1 MDQVYGNVNLRYA
14 AETEQ
19 EEEAKGLK
27 KIDRGPA
34 LSCITDTVCILTS
47 KLPELEKK
55 AIADKI
61 LAAPARRR
69 PQFDYLEK
77 FKDEMQ
83 HMLEQ
88 VSQKEYAVN
97 LKKELIEEQHKEARI
112 LIEA

>member
-1 MDQVYGNVNLRYA
+1 MDQVYGNVNFRYA

-27 KIDRGPA
+27 RIDREPA
-34 LSCITDTVCILTS
+34 LKCLTDTVCILTS
-47 KLPELEKK
+47 KLSEAEKK

-69 PQFDYLEK
+69 PRFDYLEL

-83 HMLEQ
+83 QMLEQ
-88 VSQKEYAVN
+88 LSQKECAVN
-97 LKKELIEEQHKEARI
+97 LKKKII
-112 LIEA
+112 D